1 MKRLLILFFIAQGLI
16 TVVVAQPTPWQD
28 TLSTIDRIF
37 AAWQSTAAPGGVLRV
52 SRGGELLVE
61 KAYGMAD
68 LERNVINTPAT
79 VFESGSVAKQFTA
92 AAALL
97 LVREG
102 KLGLDDNLCQHFP
115 DFPDYGSS
123 VTVEQLL
130 HHTSGLRDWGVVAAI
145 GGWPRGSRAYTPAH
159 VREIIWRQKRLNHEP
174 GERYIY
180 SNSNY
185 NMLGFLVEKV
195 SGMSL
200 QDFTET
206 HLFKPAGMT
215 HTQWRDNYNE
225 IVPGRAIAY
234 GRDNGVFVQNMP
246 FENTFGHGAMLTTVE
261 DLEKWNLRWKTGVLG
276 GEVNDLQRQ
285 KGKLNNGKEVSY
297 ARGVVI
303 GNVNGVTQISHSG
316 ATAGYRAWLA
326 YYPEKDLSVA
336 LLSNDGTCAPEQLGV
351 QVAEVFFGKKE
362 TKTPDFPEVAAATEV
377 LIEKTGFYVNKTN
390 YDTLNAVLRE
400 GKLWLN
406 PRGAFTYIG
415 DNKFQHGGH
424 IVTIASPNQL
434 TWKNP
439 DGNTQTFDKITPYR
453 PNAEE
458 LAVFAGAYFS
468 DEAEVKIALR
478 VDKDR
483 LLFFRA
489 PDFSTPLTPVY
500 PDVFKDEEGNTYVF
514 SRHSKNKISG
524 FAFSTGRVL
533 ELWFGRM

>member
-1 MKRLLILFFIAQGLI
+1 MMKRLLIALLIVQSTFFTASAQN
-16 TVVVAQPTPWQD
+16 TPRQD

-37 AAWQSTAAPGGVLRV
+37 AAWQSTAAPGGALRV

-97 LVREG
+97 LVKEG
-102 KLGLDDNLCQHFP
+102 KLNLDDNLCQHFP
-115 DFPDYGSS
+115 DFPDYGSG

-174 GERYIY
+174 GAQYIY

-200 QDFTET
+200 QEFTEKY
-206 HLFKPAGMT
+206 LFTPAGMT

-225 IVPGRAIAY
+225 IVPNRAIAY
-234 GRDNGVFVQNMP
+234 GRENGAWVQNMP
-246 FENTFGHGAMLTTVE
+246 FEHTFGHGAMLTTVE
-261 DLEKWNLRWKTGVLG
+261 DLEKWNLRWKNRLLG
-276 GEVNDLQRQ
+276 KEVNDLQRQ

-336 LLSNDGTCAPEQLGV
+336 LLSNDGSSAPERLGV
-351 QVAEVFFGKKE
+351 QVAEVFLGKKE
-362 TKTPDFPEVAAATEV
+362 IEYPDFPEVTLDADSMRA
-377 LIEKTGFYVNKTN
+377 KTGLFINKTN
-390 YDTLNAVLRE
+390 YDTLDIVLRD
-400 GKLWLN
+400 GKLWIS
-406 PRGAFTYIG
+406 PWGAFTYIG

-424 IVTIASPNQL
+424 ILTYANPNQI
-434 TWKNP
+434 TWKSP
-439 DGNTQTFDKITPYR
+439 DGSSQTFDKTAPYR
-453 PNAEE
+453 PNPTE
-458 LAVFAGAYFS
+458 LAAFAGVYIS
-468 DEAEVKIALR
+468 EEADVKVTLDVHKGRLR
-478 VDKDR
+478 
-483 LLFFRA
+483 LFRA
-489 PDFSTPLTPVY
+489 PNTYFLLTPVY
-500 PDVFKDEEGNTYVF
+500 PDVFKDEEGNTLVF
-514 SRHSKNKISG
+514 TRLG
-524 FAFSTGRVL
+524 YAFSTGRVL
-533 ELWFGRM
+533 HLWFQKL